1 MRGGA
6 CVARKTKWPG
16 TLPHSGALSLPC
28 SPAPPAPARPAP
40 PLYNPGVMP
49 KEKEDV
55 LDPLG
60 AALKLLRM
68 VAELHARGFQRLR
81 IAPGLAPAGGDWRC
95 ALVPASR
102 MDPAHGAGEQ
112 VGNLLAARYS
122 TSEDYH
128 FFGWNDGAKMSI
140 KEMAESFVRTF
151 TTVCEQA
158 LGPDPVYANWFLSVV
173 HAAEHGAL
181 PVAFSEASH
190 PSVDERL
197 ATTQADVWLMWPP
210 NIPLGLAP
218 SSTHKPE

>member
-1 MRGGA
+1 
-6 CVARKTKWPG
+6 
-16 TLPHSGALSLPC
+16 
-28 SPAPPAPARPAP
+28 
-40 PLYNPGVMP
+40 MP

-181 PVAFSEASH
+181 PVAFSEAGH
-190 PSVDERL
+190 PRVEERL
-197 ATTQADVWLMWPP
+197 ATTQADLWLMWPP
-210 NIPLGLAP
+210 NIPPGLDP
-218 SSTHKPE
+218 SPAHVSQ